1 MDISEL
7 TAAAQAVLRERAP
20 ADKPVAAIAVNST
33 RDDSG
38 WISYDNVASVAYCDD
53 QTQRLDI
60 SGTELAVAL
69 EKHADDEAE
78 LGSVPDVTIPI
89 LPPHAQSRSSAR

>member
-20 ADKPVAAIAVNST
+20 ADKPVDAIAVNST
-33 RDDSG
+33 RDESG
-38 WISYDNVASVAYCDD
+38 WVSYDNVAFVAYCDG
-53 QTQRLDI
+53 QTQLLDI
-60 SGTELAVAL
+60 SGTEFAAAL
-69 EKHADDEAE
+69 ERHADDEAE

-89 LPPHAQSRSSAR
+89 PPPAQSRSSAR